1 MSMPASVWRPLRTVT
16 AYLPIHDVL
25 IAPPAL
31 NWGHLPLAGDCS
43 LGHRALAHEPSLA
56 ARNVQRVVI
65 LLALISAAGWGVSD
79 FFGGVFSKRHGA
91 WVTTV
96 AVQFGALAGTA
107 LAVLLLGGSPTPADW
122 AWGAAAGLGVGAGTA
137 FLYRG
142 LSTGRMGVVAPVSAV
157 GAALVPVA
165 VGVSIGE
172 RPGPL
177 AAVGILTALPAI
189 WLIASTDGSVTEAL
203 EDVRTQASTGLLD
216 GVLAGIGFGAGFAC
230 LDRVQPAAELT
241 PLLATQV
248 VSLVPVI
255 ALALWTKQPFWP
267 RQRRAWIG
275 FILGPLG
282 TVANACLLWAVQ
294 AGLLSIV
301 SVLVSFYPAVT
312 VALAAALLREHIHRA
327 QAVGLGLA
335 VVAISLISLA

>member
-1 MSMPASVWRPLRTVT
+1 M
-16 AYLPIHDVL
+16 
-25 IAPPAL
+25 
-31 NWGHLPLAGDCS
+31 
-43 LGHRALAHEPSLA
+43 
-56 ARNVQRVVI
+56 VI

-96 AVQFGALAGTA
+96 AVQLGALAGTA
-107 LAVLLLGGSPTPADW
+107 VAVLLLGGSPTPADW
-122 AWGAAAGLGVGAGTA
+122 AWGATAGLGVGAGTA

-172 RPGPL
+172 RPGL
-177 AAVGILTALPAI
+177 IAAMGILVALPAI
-189 WLIASTDGSVTEAL
+189 WLIASTDDDLAF
-203 EDVRTQASTGLLD
+203 DDADPQASTGLTD
-216 GVLAGIGFGAGFAC
+216 GILAGVGFGAGFAC
-230 LDRVQPAAELT
+230 LDRIQPAAELA

-248 VSLVPVI
+248 VSLLPVI

-267 RQRRAWIG
+267 RRRQAWIG

-294 AGLLSIV
+294 AGLLSVV

-312 VALAAALLREHIHRA
+312 VAMAAALLREHIHRA

-335 VVAISLISLA
+335 AVAISLISLA

>member
-1 MSMPASVWRPLRTVT
+1 M
-16 AYLPIHDVL
+16 

-56 ARNVQRVVI
+56 ARKVRRVVV
-65 LLALISAAGWGVSD
+65 LLALASAVGWGVSD
-79 FFGGVFSKRHGA
+79 FYGGVFSKRHGA

-96 AVQFGALAGTA
+96 AVQLGAVAGTA
-107 LAVLLLGGSPTPADW
+107 LAVLLLGGSPTQADW

-165 VGVSIGE
+165 IGVSAGE
-172 RPGPL
+172 RPGPT
-177 AAVGILTALPAI
+177 AAAGILIALPAI
-189 WLIASTDGSVTEAL
+189 WLIASMDDGVPETVDNS
-203 EDVRTQASTGLLD
+203 RPRASTGLLD
-216 GVLAGIGFGAGFAC
+216 GVLAGIGFGTAFAC
-230 LDRVQPAAELT
+230 IDHFQPAAELV

-248 VSLVPVI
+248 VSLLPVI

-267 RQRRAWIG
+267 RHRPAWVG
-275 FILGPLG
+275 FLLGPLG
-282 TVANACLLWAVQ
+282 TLANACLLWAVQ
-294 AGLLSIV
+294 GGLLSV
-301 SVLVSFYPAVT
+301 VAVLVSFYPAVT
-312 VALAAALLREHIHRA
+312 VALAAAVLREHIHRA

-335 VVAISLISLA
+335 VAAVSLISLA